1 MTETAG
7 PEPPVSPSRA
17 ETPYVGLVPYGE
29 EDAGFFFGRDEERRI
44 VAANLRASRL
54 TILYGPSGVGKTS
67 LLQAGVVH
75 DLREEALAD
84 ARARPEREPVAICS
98 FRDWRD
104 DPLPRLLDAIQDSI
118 CSALGQESRARWQR
132 GKPVVR
138 SLHAWTRHVRMV
150 LVVLDQ
156 FEDYFLY
163 HANEAGDGSFAD
175 SFPAVVNEPD
185 LRIHVLVSIRED
197 SWAKLDLF
205 EGRIP
210 RLFGNYLRVDHLTTA
225 GAREAIQR
233 PVEEWNSRLE
243 PGAERYVVEPAL
255 VDAVIDAAGSGV
267 LALAQGDR
275 GTEAEARSAEE
286 IEAPYLQL
294 VMDRL
299 WRATVE
305 AGSHELTLARLEQLG
320 GPQQIVENHLLEAL
334 EGLTP
339 SERAVAADVFL
350 FLVTRSKTK
359 ISHSASDLAE
369 WTKRPESE
377 VSAVLDKLTRPEGGR
392 ILRTVSTSGA
402 EIDVRY
408 ELFHDLL
415 AEPILDWRRTYE
427 EERARRAALRKFARV
442 GSVLVALVAVFA
454 ALGIWALVQRGEARS
469 ASRSATSLAL
479 ASDARQELGRHV
491 DVSVLLGFQAYRA
504 SPSPQAASTMVAALE
519 KARRSGAEAILRAYP
534 AGGVRAIA
542 FSPDGV
548 TLATANS
555 ANAIQLWD
563 VSRRAPLGKPLE
575 GHNDEIWSLAFSPDG
590 TTLASASHDGS
601 VRLWS
606 VKSQTPRG
614 LLPIGKAGVITSVAF
629 SPDRK
634 TLAFGG
640 AGGRL
645 ELWDVRARRR
655 IRRLRG
661 HTNRVVGLAFSPDR
675 SMLASASY
683 DGSVRLW
690 DARTGVPLRRP
701 LLGHTGRVLSV
712 AFSPDGRMLAS
723 SISDG
728 TVRLWRIPSGKP
740 LGVIEGKS
748 GEIWSVVF
756 STDGRTLASS
766 GFDGTVRLWNV
777 RTRRPLRTPL
787 TGHTRG
793 VVSLAVSSDG
803 HTLASAS
810 YDGTVRLWDLRSRG
824 LDTLVGRH
832 AARVTGVAF
841 APDGGPLVSGGYDG
855 RLRLWGVR
863 ARRALGQLDGDT
875 GSSESVAVSPDGTTV
890 ASAGDDGSIVLVDV
904 RKRVVRMRLRGHE
917 GVVRSVAYSPDGR
930 TLATAGDDGTVRLWD
945 ARTGKE
951 RDEPLRGHKGQ
962 ITDVAFSPDG
972 RMLASAGFD
981 HTVRLWD
988 VRSRTQTGQFPLRGT
1003 SPLSIAFSPDG
1014 RTVASG
1020 QVDGSVRLWAV
1031 GAREPIG
1038 EPLVGGD
1045 ENVESVA
1052 WSPDGKIL
1060 ASASDDGAVRLW
1072 DVQGHQPLGAPLRG
1086 HKGPVLRVAFS
1097 PDGKLLATGGD
1108 DGTVRLWEG
1117 MLWRNVA
1124 DLRTQVCRLVVGDLA
1139 RSEWSAVAPGLAYR
1153 ATCPHRP

>member
-7 PEPPVSPSRA
+7 PEPPVSPSRP
-17 ETPYVGLVPYGE
+17 ETPYVGLVPYRE

-75 DLREEALAD
+75 DLREEALAE

-402 EIDVRY
+402 ETDVRY

-427 EERARRAALRKFARV
+427 EERARRAAFRKFARV

-454 ALGIWALVQRGEARS
+454 ALGIWALVQRSEARS

-479 ASDARQELGRHV
+479 ASAARQELGRHV

-504 SPSPQAASTMVAALE
+504 SPSPQAASTMVELSRGPGGRERRRSCAPTRRVGFERSHSAPTVDARLRELGGRDPALGRVETRAARQAA
-519 KARRSGAEAILRAYP
+519 ARAHRSRSGASRSARTGRRSPPP
-534 AGGVRAIA
+534 ATTGRVR
-542 FSPDGV
+542 
-548 TLATANS
+548 
-555 ANAIQLWD
+555 LWD
-563 VSRRAPLGKPLE
+563 V
-575 GHNDEIWSLAFSPDG
+575 
-590 TTLASASHDGS
+590 
-601 VRLWS
+601 
-606 VKSQTPRG
+606 KSQKSLRPAT
-614 LLPIGKAGVITSVAF
+614 
-629 SPDRK
+629 DRQ
-634 TLAFGG
+634 
-640 AGGRL
+640 GGRDHERRL
-645 ELWDVRARRR
+645 QPGRENARLRRR
-655 IRRLRG
+655 GRQAGALGRAGASTDRRRFAA
-661 HTNRVVGLAFSPDR
+661 TRTVSWASR
-675 SMLASASY
+675 SVPTGSTLASASY

-690 DARTGVPLRRP
+690 DARTGAPLGPP
-701 LLGHTGRVLSV
+701 LLGHRGGVLSV
-712 AFSPDGRMLAS
+712 AFSPDGRTLAS
-723 SISDG
+723 SSLDG
-728 TVRLWRIPSGKP
+728 TVRLWRCSLGGKP
-740 LGVIEGKS
+740 LGAHRGQERRDLERRVQPRRAHPRVLRVRRDGAPLERPDTTAPRATADRPHGRGREPRVQLRRAHARLCELRRHGS
-748 GEIWSVVF
+748 ALG
-756 STDGRTLASS
+756 STEPRA
-766 GFDGTVRLWNV
+766 
-777 RTRRPLRTPL
+777 
-787 TGHTRG
+787 
-793 VVSLAVSSDG
+793 
-803 HTLASAS
+803 
-810 YDGTVRLWDLRSRG
+810 
-824 LDTLVGRH
+824 RH
-832 AARVTGVAF
+832 AAR
-841 APDGGPLVSGGYDG
+841 PPCGPRHRRRIRSRRRPSRQR
-855 RLRLWGVR
+855 RLRRKASALGR
-863 ARRALGQLDGDT
+863 ARTPGARA
-875 GSSESVAVSPDGTTV
+875 A
-890 ASAGDDGSIVLVDV
+890 
-904 RKRVVRMRLRGHE
+904 RRGH
-917 GVVRSVAYSPDGR
+917 G
-930 TLATAGDDGTVRLWD
+930 
-945 ARTGKE
+945 
-951 RDEPLRGHKGQ
+951 
-962 ITDVAFSPDG
+962 
-972 RMLASAGFD
+972 
-981 HTVRLWD
+981 
-988 VRSRTQTGQFPLRGT
+988 
-1003 SPLSIAFSPDG
+1003 
-1014 RTVASG
+1014 
-1020 QVDGSVRLWAV
+1020 
-1031 GAREPIG
+1031 
-1038 EPLVGGD
+1038 LV
-1045 ENVESVA
+1045 
-1052 WSPDGKIL
+1052 
-1060 ASASDDGAVRLW
+1060 
-1072 DVQGHQPLGAPLRG
+1072 
-1086 HKGPVLRVAFS
+1086 
-1097 PDGKLLATGGD
+1097 
-1108 DGTVRLWEG
+1108 
-1117 MLWRNVA
+1117 
-1124 DLRTQVCRLVVGDLA
+1124 
-1139 RSEWSAVAPGLAYR
+1139 
-1153 ATCPHRP
+1153 